1 MKTAAQCADRSWNAR
16 PDFPVVMK
24 IGRYEILDEIGQGAM
39 GTVYQARDPL
49 IERTVAIKT
58 VPIAQLQQEGA
69 DAESRFL
76 REAQSAGRLSHPNI
90 VTIYDVGEAD
100 GLAYIAM
107 EYLHGKTLRDL
118 MNKGP
123 MPLDLALDT
132 AMQMAEAMAFAHEH
146 GVIHRD
152 IKPANVVV
160 TGKRGHIKL
169 TDFGIA
175 HLVNSDHTQA
185 GQMLGSPRYMSP
197 EQAMGREVDGRSD
210 IFSLGAVLYEML
222 TGRYAFDGDSLPTI
236 VYRVIN
242 ETPVPATTL
251 RPGIPAGLASLLAH
265 MLNKKPEARPDART
279 LVSAFHALSLALASP
294 PATAPMPVP
303 SANRVS
309 RLLRVLAFGEPHGVF
324 LLIGLGI
331 IVIERLLAKPPP
343 VSPPPAPHNPCKG
356 HTPSTSSIFHL
367 FWVTMNIHT
376 NNAPAIAPV
385 ARAPSGCIRSE
396 PARTATRP
404 ASGPLWMRPGSLR
417 PSTRAGSVPPTIAIS
432 EFTATK
438 PDTASI
444 NCADI
449 TLKPNQP
456 TVRIHAPSA
465 RNGILDGGCAEI
477 IPSLV

>member
-1 MKTAAQCADRSWNAR
+1 
-16 PDFPVVMK
+16 MK

-39 GTVYQARDPL
+39 GTVYRARDPL

-107 EYLHGKTLRDL
+107 EYLHGRTLRDL

-132 AMQMAEAMAFAHEH
+132 AMQMAEALAFAHEH

-160 TGKRGHIKL
+160 TGPRGRIKL

-222 TGRYAFDGDSLPTI
+222 TGHYAFDGDSLPTI

-242 ETPVPATTL
+242 ETPVEASTL
-251 RPGIPAGLASLLAH
+251 RPRIPAGLASVLAQ
-265 MLNKKPEARPDART
+265 MLNKRPETRPDARA
-279 LVSAFHALSLALASP
+279 LVSAFHGLTHAAPPP
-294 PATAPMPVP
+294 PAPLP
-303 SANRVS
+303 SNRVS
-309 RLLRVLAFGEPHGVF
+309 RLLRVLAFGTPIGVF

-331 IVIERLLAKPPP
+331 IVIEHFLATPQPAIP
-343 VSPPPAPHNPCKG
+343 VPAQHAVSPPAG
-356 HTPSTSSIFHL
+356 D
-367 FWVTMNIHT
+367 
-376 NNAPAIAPV
+376 
-385 ARAPSGCIRSE
+385 
-396 PARTATRP
+396 TATDNDGSP
-404 ASGPLWMRPGSLR
+404 PSDETASDGPVDAS
-417 PSTRAGSVPPTIAIS
+417 
-432 EFTATK
+432 
-438 PDTASI
+438 PDTESDAYLAGLDKKLVELRI
-444 NCADI
+444 KR
-449 TLKPNQP
+449 TVLLLKYTKQHPDVVQVDRQLEQLGLERKRYLQRQKKN
-456 TVRIHAPSA
+456 
-465 RNGILDGGCAEI
+465 
-477 IPSLV
+477 

>member
-1 MKTAAQCADRSWNAR
+1 
-16 PDFPVVMK
+16 MK

-39 GTVYQARDPL
+39 GTVYRARDPL

-58 VPIAQLQQEGA
+58 VPIAQLRQEGA

-107 EYLHGKTLRDL
+107 EYLHGRTLRDL

-132 AMQMAEAMAFAHEH
+132 AMQMAEALAFAHEH

-160 TGKRGHIKL
+160 TGRRGRIKL

-210 IFSLGAVLYEML
+210 IFTLGAVLYEML
-222 TGRYAFDGDSLPTI
+222 TGHYAFDGDSLPTI

-242 ETPVPATTL
+242 ETPREASTL
-251 RPGIPAGLASLLAH
+251 RPGLPAGVASLLAH
-265 MLNKKPEARPDART
+265 MLNKRPEARPDARA
-279 LVSAFHALSLALASP
+279 LVGAFHGLTQAPPLP
-294 PATAPMPVP
+294 PAPLP
-303 SANRVS
+303 SNRVS
-309 RLLRVLAFGEPHGVF
+309 RMLRVLAFGTPIGVF

-331 IVIERLLAKPPP
+331 IVIEHFLATPQPAI
-343 VSPPPAPHNPCKG
+343 PAPAQ
-356 HTPSTSSIFHL
+356 
-367 FWVTMNIHT
+367 
-376 NNAPAIAPV
+376 NAV
-385 ARAPSGCIRSE
+385 
-396 PARTATRP
+396 
-404 ASGPLWMRPGSLR
+404 
-417 PSTRAGSVPPTIAIS
+417 
-432 EFTATK
+432 
-438 PDTASI
+438 
-444 NCADI
+444 
-449 TLKPNQP
+449 
-456 TVRIHAPSA
+456 APSA
-465 RNGILDGGCAEI
+465 GDTAPDDRASSPSDEAVDAAPNTESDAYLAGLDKQLVELRIKRTVLLLKYTRQHPDVVQVDRQLEQLRAERKRY
-477 IPSLV
+477 LQRQKKN